1 MMHKHCF
8 KALDNSIRDIL
19 RHQNDDRLD
28 IPFGGKVVVLGGD
41 SDKFF
46 QLYRKE
52 PDKKL
57 YMKPLILHIFGNFAR
72 Y

>member
-46 QLYRKE
+46 
-52 PDKKL
+52 
-57 YMKPLILHIFGNFAR
+57 
-72 Y
+72 